1 MKFLL
6 YVFLF
11 SAGSVL
17 PLLAASDSRIVT
29 SDGRTIPA
37 SQVKLRSNGDL
48 EYLSEDGKIKN
59 RIAKGHYR
67 YARIPKPASV
77 TEADLKYKEQQWKSA
92 AALYHKA
99 AAEYRL
105 LGWQTYCLRME
116 AECLVR
122 SGEKKQ
128 AAVLL
133 RELHAGTEPDPGL
146 LREKALA
153 DNLLAELLIDNKEYA
168 EAGKILEKQQRLDD
182 PDLVFAAHFKAAV
195 ILQAQ
200 GKRAEAA
207 RRFYQTALLFP
218 KNPRRPEALYCT
230 WNLLTELKDP
240 NASKVADLLKR
251 DYPDN
256 PFARQTFR

>member
-6 YVFLF
+6 YAFLF

-77 TEADLKYKEQQWKSA
+77 TEADLKFKEQQWKSA

-99 AAEYRL
+99 AAEYKL

-128 AAVLL
+128 AAALL
-133 RELHAGTEPDPGL
+133 RELHAGNEPDPGL

-168 EAGKILEKQQRLDD
+168 EAGKILEKQQRMIRIWCL
-182 PDLVFAAHFKAAV
+182 PLISKPPSSCRRRENGRKRHGVFIRQHCCSRKIRAV
-195 ILQAQ
+195 RKFCIVP
-200 GKRAEAA
+200 GI
-207 RRFYQTALLFP
+207 
-218 KNPRRPEALYCT
+218 C
-230 WNLLTELKDP
+230 
-240 NASKVADLLKR
+240 
-251 DYPDN
+251 
-256 PFARQTFR
+256 